1 MPVTGNNFSFM
12 TDFSIV
18 DDSFDHNI
26 TLSYFLS
33 IRITPDGFSFCTLD
47 PVRNKFIQI
56 QNITFDPTG
65 DPLKQS
71 ESCFKTIE
79 KLNLPYK
86 KTLILLPTQNST
98 LVPAGLYNED
108 QKDVWMQFVHSS
120 PQTNESIHT
129 KEDSI
134 IANPIKLAD
143 AINLFRVNDKLAS
156 LMKRQFQEPQFFHQH
171 TPIIENHLSTNLTD
185 GDRQLMFINL
195 EFSYFD
201 IFIFGKNNLKLCNTF
216 NNSSSN
222 DFIYFTLFVF
232 EQMKL
237 NSSTVSVIISGH
249 HPAFS
254 EMVNHLKKYLK
265 NIQLAQFPH
274 QFQYSHLFRDVDASA
289 YHTLLSLSV
298 CV

>member
-1 MPVTGNNFSFM
+1 M
-12 TDFSIV
+12 TNFSIV
-18 DDSFDHNI
+18 DDSFDYNI

-47 PVRNKFIQI
+47 PVKNKFIQI
-56 QNITFDPTG
+56 QNITFDPSG
-65 DPLKQS
+65 DPLQQA

-86 KTLILLPTQNST
+86 KTLILLPTQHST
-98 LVPAGLYNED
+98 LVPAGLYND
-108 QKDVWMQFVHSS
+108 TNKDTWMQFVHSS
-120 PQTNESIHT
+120 PQSSGTTKINE
-129 KEDSI
+129 ESI
-134 IANPIKLAD
+134 IANSIKLAD
-143 AINLFRVNDKLAS
+143 AVNLFRINDKWAS

-185 GDRQLMFINL
+185 GDRQLMFINI
-195 EFSYFD
+195 EYGYFD
-201 IFIFGKNNLKLCNTF
+201 ILIFGKNNLKLCNTF
-216 NNSSSN
+216 NISNSN

-237 NSSTVSVIISGH
+237 SSSTVSVIISGH
-249 HPAFS
+249 HPSFND
-254 EMVNHLKKYLK
+254 MVNHLKKYLK
-265 NIQLAQFPH
+265 NVKSAQFPH
-274 QFQYSHLFRDVDASA
+274 QFQYSHLFRDIDAPA

>member
-1 MPVTGNNFSFM
+1 M
-12 TDFSIV
+12 TNFSIV
-18 DDSFDHNI
+18 DDSFDYNI

-47 PVRNKFIQI
+47 PVKNKFIQI
-56 QNITFDPTG
+56 QNITFDPT
-65 DPLKQS
+65 DNFLQQS

-86 KTLILLPTQNST
+86 KTLILLPTQYST
-98 LVPAGLYNED
+98 LVPAGLYNEAN
-108 QKDVWMQFVHSS
+108 KDTWMQFVHSS
-120 PQTNESIHT
+120 PQTRGTT
-129 KEDSI
+129 KTSDESI

-143 AINLFRVNDKLAS
+143 AVNLFRVNNKLAE

-195 EFSYFD
+195 EFDYFD
-201 IFIFGKNNLKLCNTF
+201 ILIFGKNNLQLCNTF
-216 NNSSSN
+216 KISNSN

-249 HPAFS
+249 HPSFK
-254 EMVNHLKKYLK
+254 EMVTHLKKYLK
-265 NIQLAQFPH
+265 NVTLAKFPH
-274 QFQYSHLFRDVDASA
+274 QFQYSHLFKDIDASA